1 LSDKL
6 PANLG
11 YLYENLVAQMITDS
25 AQTSRKSA
33 VSNEPSAKFSSFPK
47 DLSIFYPKNHIFYS
61 KFRLKSPKISS
72 LPTRPTAPTA
82 FGGKGYSATEM
93 KEAFDRLP
101 LYVAERL
108 NSLIDDIESGS
119 LADLIAESEPFATL
133 LGDVAAIKARLGL

>member
-1 LSDKL
+1 MNTKK
-6 PANLG
+6 
-11 YLYENLVAQMITDS
+11 ITES
-25 AQTSRKSA
+25 
-33 VSNEPSAKFSSFPK
+33 EIEE
-47 DLSIFYPKNHIFYS
+47 L
-61 KFRLKSPKISS
+61 KISS

-133 LGDVAAIKARLGL
+133 LGDVAAIKTRLGL